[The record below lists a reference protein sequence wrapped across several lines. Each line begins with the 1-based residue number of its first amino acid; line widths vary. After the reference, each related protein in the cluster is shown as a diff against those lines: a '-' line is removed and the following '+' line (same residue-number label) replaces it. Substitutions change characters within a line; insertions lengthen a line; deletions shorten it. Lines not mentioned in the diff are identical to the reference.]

1 LRSLKEVI
9 ALSSMIVLPRAMSL
23 GPSLAEGFMEKS
35 YLYPLSQQQAQCGWV
50 YMYEVRVNN
59 KITMTK
65 ACYHEGVDYR
75 SCEFELVESSMEG
88 FLVCMNR
95 IQCSNLLLADSV

>member
-1 LRSLKEVI
+1 
-9 ALSSMIVLPRAMSL
+9 MIVLPRAMSL
-23 GPSLAEGFMEKS
+23 GPSPDEGFMEES

-65 ACYHEGVDYR
+65 
-75 SCEFELVESSMEG
+75 S
-88 FLVCMNR
+88 
-95 IQCSNLLLADSV
+95 LLS